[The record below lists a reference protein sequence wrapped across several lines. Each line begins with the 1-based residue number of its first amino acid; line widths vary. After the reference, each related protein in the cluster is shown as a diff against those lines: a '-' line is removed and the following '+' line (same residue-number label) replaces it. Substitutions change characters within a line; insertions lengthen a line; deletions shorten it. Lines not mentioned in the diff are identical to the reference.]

1 MKIQNK
7 LSLLFTVLT
16 ATILSIFA
24 GVIYY
29 SADNSREDEFYKNLK
44 REAITKANLFFTAKV
59 ESQTL
64 QTIYKNNRETLNE
77 VEVAVYDTSFQLL
90 YHDAVDIDAVKETKQ
105 MIRDVQKKKVIQFY
119 QDDWQVVGLLLP
131 FNGKQYVIT
140 ATAYDQYGYQKLKH
154 LNQTIWTVFVF
165 SVLIIYLTGRF
176 FSKRALSPVADIVSE
191 VKNITASNLDLRLPH
206 SSGKDELSAL
216 SNTFNEMLDRLEHS
230 FDSQKQ
236 FVSNISHELRT
247 PLSAI
252 IAELELST
260 NKERSISEYKEVVQN
275 TLNDARKLSKLSTS
289 LLDFAKANYD
299 PSEISFKEIRLD
311 EILLDAMHEIQ
322 KQNSQYHIDI
332 RFQSGLENE
341 QDISVR
347 GNEYLLKVAFTNL
360 LENGCKFSQMHR
372 CSVSIEVRKNNVV
385 LEFTDEGIGISE
397 ADLQHIFEPFYRGT
411 NKTFADGNG
420 IGLSLTK
427 KILQLHHG
435 KIEVSSKVNEGT
447 TYQVLF
453 PHI

>member
-1 MKIQNK
+1 MKIQHK

-16 ATILSIFA
+16 ATILSVFA
-24 GVIYY
+24 GLIYY
-29 SADNSREDEFYKNLK
+29 SADGIREIEFYKRLQ

-59 ESQTL
+59 ESRTL

-77 VEVAVYDTSFQLL
+77 VEVAVYDTDFNLL
-90 YHDAVDIDAVKETKQ
+90 YHDAADIDVVKETKQ
-105 MIRDVQKKKVIQFY
+105 MVRDVQKKKILQFY
-119 QDDWQVVGLLLP
+119 QNDWQVVALLLP
-131 FNGKQYVIT
+131 FNGKQYIIT
-140 ATAYDQYGYQKLKH
+140 ATAYDQYGFQKLKH
-154 LNQTIWTVFVF
+154 MRQTIWTVFVF

-176 FSKRALSPVADIVSE
+176 FSKRVLSPVAEIVSK

-206 SSGKDELSAL
+206 SGGKDELSAL

-230 FDSQKQ
+230 FESQKQ

-252 IAELELST
+252 IAELEISA
-260 NKERSISEYKEVVQN
+260 NRERSITEYKEVILN
-275 TLNDARKLSKLSTS
+275 ALNDAQKLAKLSTS

-299 PSEISFKEIRLD
+299 PSEIAFKEIRLD
-311 EILLDAMHEIQ
+311 EILLDAMHDIQ
-322 KQNSQYHIDI
+322 KQNSHYHIDI

-341 QDISVR
+341 QDISVY
-347 GNEYLLKVAFTNL
+347 GNEYLLKVAFKNL
-360 LENGCKFSQMHR
+360 LENGCKFSKTHR
-372 CSVSIEVRKNNVV
+372 CSVTIEAQKDTVV
-385 LEFTDEGIGISE
+385 LQFADEGIGISE
-397 ADLQHIFEPFYRGT
+397 EDLPYIFEPFYRGA

-435 KIEVSSKVNEGT
+435 EIEVSSVVNKGT
-447 TYQVLF
+447 SYHILF
-453 PHI
+453 PHM